1 MIENP
6 PQSGIKW
13 VILTHFQ
20 GYLGLKNKALR
31 KVSN

>member
-1 MIENP
+1 MIENL

-31 KVSN
+31 KVS